1 MKTLL
6 VLLILLASCS
16 TYHMQVGQEQNT
28 PVVIGTA
35 GVSNIN
41 SVGGIDV
48 LINFTNTSGRTINYL
63 TFVIEAYNRV
73 GDPVRCEIKRSSTAA
88 LRATG
93 PYQHGRG
100 TSLFNPG
107 QWKVVM
113 YNRSISEIRIKQI
126 VVEYDNRQEEIIAE
140 KDIIYSR

>member
-6 VLLILLASCS
+6 VLLILLASC
-16 TYHMQVGQEQNT
+16 TAQHLQVGEQHNA
-28 PVVIGTA
+28 PVVISVA
-35 GVSNIN
+35 GISNIN

-48 LINFTNTSGRTINYL
+48 YINFTNTSGRTINYL
-63 TFVIEAYNRV
+63 TFVVEAYNRV
-73 GDPVRCEIKRSSTAA
+73 GDPVRCEIKRSSTVA

-100 TSLFNPG
+100 TSILNPG
-107 QWKVVM
+107 RWETVF
-113 YNRSISEIRIKQI
+113 YNHSIREIKLKEII
-126 VVEYDNRQEEIIAE
+126 IEYANGQEEIIAE

>member
-16 TYHMQVGQEQNT
+16 THHLQVGEQQNA
-28 PVVIGTA
+28 PVVISVA
-35 GVSNIN
+35 GISNLN
-41 SVGGIDV
+41 SVGGADV

-63 TFVIEAYNRV
+63 TFVVEAYNRV
-73 GDPVRCEIKRSSTAA
+73 GDPVRCEIKRTSTAA

-100 TSLFNPG
+100 TSFFNPG
-107 QWKVVM
+107 IWKVVM
-113 YNRSISEIRIKQI
+113 YNRSIREIRIKQI